1 MVSWRL
7 LCTRVASAIAAKGLS
22 RGGLTQSGF
31 RWAVRPPGSDDE
43 RFEYDT
49 CVALHTWQ
57 ADAQAGDLEFEAGAR
72 IAITSR
78 SVPGA
83 RAEAFVCLL
92 PLDK

>member
-1 MVSWRL
+1 MGGFCRDCGLEMVSWRL

-57 ADAQAGDLEFEAGAR
+57 ADAKAG
-72 IAITSR
+72 
-78 SVPGA
+78 
-83 RAEAFVCLL
+83 
-92 PLDK
+92 